1 MNEKLLKLIDYE
13 EHRYPHALE
22 KQFSR
27 ILDKIM
33 ELWDTPQIDAY
44 FTDLLVA
51 DRPDRVG
58 FPPEVASDIVYL
70 SMVNSKQKEMQQS
83 GDAWDGVLVALKD
96 EIEQQGLPFTPA
108 GFIKAAESCNTKAV
122 GQFLEARVN
131 VDTVD
136 DRQWTPLMISS
147 FNGTEDMAS
156 LLIQCG
162 ANVHHKDNA
171 GYTPLHWAALSGYA
185 SVVKLLLKKGADVNE
200 QSHHGWTAL
209 LQACT
214 KGHLTVASMLID
226 SGAAVNASTKDGW
239 TSLHKA
245 AANGHIAEVKLLLS
259 KGADKTMKYADGMT
273 ALDFAKKN
281 KHDEIAAILLD
292 RRAVER

>member
-1 MNEKLLKLIDYE
+1 MNEKLLRLINYE

-22 KQFSR
+22 KQYLR
-27 ILDKIM
+27 ILEKII
-33 ELWDTPQIDAY
+33 ELWDSPQIDAY

-70 SMVNSKQKEMQQS
+70 SMVNSKRQELES
-83 GDAWDGVLVALKD
+83 GDAWDGVLVTLKN

-108 GFIKAAESCNTKAV
+108 GFIKAAELCNTEAV
-122 GQFLEARVN
+122 GKFLEAKVN

-136 DRQWTPLMISS
+136 ERQWTPLMISA
-147 FNGTEDMAS
+147 FCGTEEMAS

-171 GYTPLHWAALSGYA
+171 GYTPLHWAALNGY
-185 SVVKLLLKKGADVNE
+185 STVVKLLLKKGADVNE
-200 QSHHGWTAL
+200 RSQHGWTAL

-214 KGHLTVASMLID
+214 KGHLTVASMLLEY
-226 SGAAVNASTKDGW
+226 GAAVNAATNDGW
-239 TSLHKA
+239 TALHKA
-245 AANGHIAEVKLLLS
+245 SANGHLAEVKLLLS
-259 KGADKTMKYADGMT
+259 KGADRSLKYSDGMT
-273 ALDFAKKN
+273 ALDLAKKH
-281 KHDEIAAILLD
+281 KHDEIAAILAD
-292 RRAVER
+292 RRTVER